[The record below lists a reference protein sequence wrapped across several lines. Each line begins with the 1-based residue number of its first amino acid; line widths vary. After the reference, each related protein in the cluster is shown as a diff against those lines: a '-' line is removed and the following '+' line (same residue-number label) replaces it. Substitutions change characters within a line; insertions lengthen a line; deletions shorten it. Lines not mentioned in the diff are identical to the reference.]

1 MLALM
6 SQHMLFASPTMFLPL
21 WFSYSTTNT
30 SKNMLCIEILDQE
43 LHKSRKALITK
54 FANGKEV
61 INVQQH

>member
-21 WFSYSTTNT
+21 WFSSTTHT
-30 SKNMLCIEILDQE
+30 SKNMLCMEIVDRE

-61 INVQQH
+61 INMQQH